1 MEDKPMPEPYYLHL
15 SKRQYMDRWQ
25 EFKDFFQ
32 DDEIEVVQRPMR
44 DALKRF
50 LQGLMEVERTAQVG
64 ARRNKRSKRRA
75 GQRNG
80 HYQRNLL
87 TAFGM
92 VRELL
97 VPRLR
102 KGGLR
107 TKVFQRYRRRWK
119 SVDNYIRSLFLG
131 GASTREV
138 GELVERLWGVR
149 LSASAV
155 SEIIRVLD
163 AEVRK
168 FHKRTFEDVY
178 RFLFLDGVWVKVSG
192 YKVVKKVMLVAYGV
206 RADGRREVLDFRLA
220 GSESAAAWEAF
231 LEDLYRRGIKGAK
244 LELVTVDGGGGV
256 KAAQEVV
263 YPQVPRQRCWVHKL
277 RNVADKVRVKHR
289 EECLGGARRI
299 YEAKNYRDAVRRC
312 RQWAA
317 KWRRL
322 EPKAVACLEE
332 DIEELLVHMRV
343 LRTEPEL
350 WKKVRTTNVI
360 ERQFRELRKRIRPMC
375 SFANGES
382 CSRIVCALFQKA
394 NKRSEQRWMS
404 QRRPKAKARVNRKA
418 A

>member
-1 MEDKPMPEPYYLHL
+1 MPEPYYLHL
-15 SKRQYMDRWQ
+15 SKREYMDRWQ

-32 DDEIEVVQRPMR
+32 DDELEVVQRPMR

-64 ARRNKRSKRRA
+64 ARRHKRSKRRA

-138 GELVERLWGVR
+138 GELLERLWGVR

-155 SEIIRVLD
+155 SEIVRVLD
-163 AEVRK
+163 GEVRK
-168 FHKRTFEDVY
+168 FHRRTLDDVY

-192 YKVVKKVMLVAYGV
+192 YKVVKKVVLVAYGY
-206 RADGRREVLDFRLA
+206 VLM
-220 GSESAAAWEAF
+220 
-231 LEDLYRRGIKGAK
+231 
-244 LELVTVDGGGGV
+244 GGG
-256 KAAQEVV
+256 
-263 YPQVPRQRCWVHKL
+263 R
-277 RNVADKVRVKHR
+277 
-289 EECLGGARRI
+289 
-299 YEAKNYRDAVRRC
+299 
-312 RQWAA
+312 
-317 KWRRL
+317 
-322 EPKAVACLEE
+322 
-332 DIEELLVHMRV
+332 
-343 LRTEPEL
+343 
-350 WKKVRTTNVI
+350 
-360 ERQFRELRKRIRPMC
+360 
-375 SFANGES
+375 
-382 CSRIVCALFQKA
+382 
-394 NKRSEQRWMS
+394 
-404 QRRPKAKARVNRKA
+404 
-418 A
+418 

>member
-1 MEDKPMPEPYYLHL
+1 MPEPYYLHL
-15 SKRQYMDRWQ
+15 SKRQYMERWQ

-32 DDEIEVVQRPMR
+32 DDEIEVIQRPMR
-44 DALKRF
+44 DTLKRF
-50 LQGLMEVERTAQVG
+50 LQGLLEVERTTQVG
-64 ARRNKRSKRRA
+64 AGPNKRSKRRTD
-75 GQRNG
+75 QRNG
-80 HYQRNLL
+80 YYKRNLL

-102 KGGLR
+102 EGRLR

-119 SVDNYIRSLFLG
+119 SVDNYVRSLFLG

-138 GELVERLWGVR
+138 GELLERLWGVR

-155 SEIIRVLD
+155 SEIVRVLD
-163 AEVRK
+163 EEVKK
-168 FHKRTFEDVY
+168 FHKRTFKDEY

-192 YKVVKKVMLVAYGV
+192 YHVVKKVVLVAYGM
-206 RADGRREVLDFRLA
+206 RADGRREVIDFRLA
-220 GSESAAAWEAF
+220 KSESEPEWEAF
-231 LEDLYRRGIKGAK
+231 LEDLYKRGLKGAK
-244 LELVTVDGGGGV
+244 LEMITVDGGGGLN
-256 KAAQEVV
+256 AAQTAV
-263 YPQVPRQRCWVHKL
+263 YPEVARQRCWAHKL
-277 RNVADKVRVKHR
+277 RNVSDKVRVRYRKQ
-289 EECLGGARRI
+289 CVADARRI
-299 YEAKNYRDAVRRC
+299 YQAKNYRTAVKRC

-317 KWRRL
+317 RWRDL

-343 LRTEPEL
+343 LRKEPEL
-350 WKKVRTTNVI
+350 WKTVRTTNVI

-375 SFANGES
+375 TFANNES

-394 NKRSEQRWMS
+394 NKRWEQRWLSKRRS
-404 QRRPKAKARVNRKA
+404 QPSVSKKA

>member
-1 MEDKPMPEPYYLHL
+1 MPYYLHL
-15 SKRQYMDRWQ
+15 SKRQYLERWQ

-32 DDEIEVVQRPMR
+32 DDDLEVIQRPMR

-50 LQGLMEVERTAQVG
+50 LQGLLEVERTTQVS
-64 ARRNKRSKRRA
+64 AKPHQRSKRRT

-80 HYQRNLL
+80 YYKRNLL

-97 VPRLR
+97 VPRVR
-102 KGGLR
+102 KGRLR
-107 TKVFQRYRRRWK
+107 TKVFARYRRRMK

-138 GELVERLWGVR
+138 GELLERLWGIR

-155 SEIIRVLD
+155 SAIIRVLD

-168 FHKRTFEDVY
+168 FHQRRFADVY

-192 YKVVKKVMLVAYGV
+192 YKVVKKVVLVAYGV

-231 LEDLYRRGIKGAK
+231 LEDLYRRGLKGAK
-244 LELVTVDGGGGV
+244 LELITVDGGGGV
-256 KAAQEVV
+256 QAAQEVV

-277 RNVADKVRVKHR
+277 RNVSEKVRVKHR
-289 EECLGGARRI
+289 KECLAGARRI
-299 YEAKNYRDAVRRC
+299 YQAKNYRTAVKRC

-317 KWRRL
+317 KWRKL

-343 LRTEPEL
+343 LRNEPEL

-360 ERQFRELRKRIRPMC
+360 ERQFRELRKRTRPMC
-375 SFANGES
+375 TFANGES
-382 CSRIVCALFQKA
+382 CNRIVCALFQKA
-394 NKRSEQRWMS
+394 NRRSDQRWAS

>member
-1 MEDKPMPEPYYLHL
+1 MPEPYYLHL
-15 SKRQYMDRWQ
+15 SKKNYMERWQ

-32 DDEIEVVQRPMR
+32 DDDLEVIQRPMR
-44 DALKRF
+44 DTLKKF
-50 LQGLMEVERTAQVG
+50 LQGLLEVERTAQVG
-64 ARRNKRSKRRA
+64 ARPHKRSKRRV

-80 HYQRNLL
+80 HYKRNLL

-92 VRELL
+92 VRDLL

-102 KGGLR
+102 QGRLR

-138 GELVERLWGVR
+138 GELLERLWGVR

-155 SEIIRVLD
+155 SEIVRVLD
-163 AEVRK
+163 EEVRK
-168 FHKRTFEDVY
+168 FHKRRFDDGY
-178 RFLFLDGVWVKVSG
+178 RFLFLDGIWVKVSG
-192 YKVVKKVMLVAYGV
+192 YKVVKKVVLVAYGR

-220 GSESAAAWEAF
+220 KSESQSEWEAF
-231 LEDLYRRGIKGAK
+231 LLDLRRRGLEGAK
-244 LELVTVDGGGGV
+244 LELITVDGGGGLS
-256 KAAQEVV
+256 AAQEAV
-263 YPQVPRQRCWVHKL
+263 YPEVARQRCWVHKL
-277 RNVADKVRVKHR
+277 RNVSDKVRMKHR
-289 EECLGGARRI
+289 ERCLDGARRI
-299 YEAKNYRDAVRRC
+299 YQAKNYRMALKRC

-317 KWRRL
+317 RWREL

-343 LRTEPEL
+343 LRKEPEL

-375 SFANGES
+375 TFANNES
-382 CSRIVCALFQKA
+382 CARIVCGLFQKA
-394 NKRSEQRWMS
+394 NKRYEQRWAS
-404 QRRPKAKARVNRKA
+404 QRRIRTKARVSKKA

>member
-1 MEDKPMPEPYYLHL
+1 MPEPYYLHL
-15 SKRQYMDRWQ
+15 SKKEYMERWQ

-32 DDEIEVVQRPMR
+32 DDELEVVQRPMR

-64 ARRNKRSKRRA
+64 ARRHKRSKRRA

-80 HYQRNLL
+80 HYKRNLL

-107 TKVFQRYRRRWK
+107 TKVFARYRRRWK

-138 GELVERLWGVR
+138 GELLDRLWGVR

-155 SEIIRVLD
+155 SEIVRVLD
-163 AEVRK
+163 EEVRK
-168 FHKRTFEDVY
+168 FHRRPLEDVY

-192 YKVVKKVMLVAYGV
+192 YKVVKKVVLVAYGV
-206 RADGRREVLDFRLA
+206 RADGRREVIDFRLA
-220 GSESAAAWEAF
+220 RSESEPEWEAF
-231 LEDLYRRGIKGAK
+231 MEDLYRRGLKGAQ
-244 LELVTVDGGGGV
+244 LQLVTVDGGGGLN
-256 KAAQEVV
+256 AAQAVV
-263 YPQVPRQRCWVHKL
+263 YPHVARQRCWVHKL
-277 RNVADKVRVKHR
+277 RNVTQKVRAKHR
-289 EECLGGARRI
+289 EECLCGARRI
-299 YEAKNYRDAVRRC
+299 YQAKNYRAALRRC

-317 KWRRL
+317 RWRES
-322 EPKAVACLEE
+322 EPKAVVCLEE

-343 LRTEPEL
+343 LRKEPEL

-360 ERQFRELRKRIRPMC
+360 ERQFRELRKRTRPMC
-375 SFANGES
+375 TFANNES
-382 CSRIVCALFQKA
+382 CDRIVCALFQKA
-394 NKRSEQRWMS
+394 NKRWEQRWAS
-404 QRRPKAKARVNRKA
+404 QRRPKARAKVSRKA

>member
-1 MEDKPMPEPYYLHL
+1 MPEPYYLHL
-15 SKRQYMDRWQ
+15 SKRQYMERWQ

-32 DDEIEVVQRPMR
+32 DDEIEVIQRPMR

-50 LQGLMEVERTAQVG
+50 LQGLMEVERTTQVRT
-64 ARRNKRSKRRA
+64 RRHKRSRRRTD
-75 GQRNG
+75 QRNG
-80 HYQRNLL
+80 YYKRNLL

-92 VRELL
+92 VHELL

-102 KGGLR
+102 QGRLR

-138 GELVERLWGVR
+138 GELLERLWGVR

-155 SEIIRVLD
+155 SQIVRVLD
-163 AEVRK
+163 EEVKR
-168 FHKRTFEDVY
+168 FHKRTLEDRY

-192 YKVVKKVMLVAYGV
+192 YEVVKKVVLVAYGICF
-206 RADGRREVLDFRLA
+206 DGRREVIDFRLA
-220 GSESAAAWEAF
+220 KSESESEWEAF
-231 LEDLYRRGIKGAK
+231 LENLYKRGIKGAK
-244 LELVTVDGGGGV
+244 LELITVDGGGGLN
-256 KAAQEVV
+256 AAQADV
-263 YPQVPRQRCWVHKL
+263 YPEVARQRCWAHKL

-289 EECLGGARRI
+289 EQCIAGAHMI
-299 YEAKNYRDAVRRC
+299 YQAGNYRTAAKLC

-317 KWRRL
+317 RWRKL

-332 DIEELLVHMRV
+332 DIEELLAHMRV
-343 LRTEPEL
+343 LAREPEL
-350 WKKVRTTNVI
+350 WKTVRTTNVI

-375 SFANGES
+375 TFANNES
-382 CSRIVCALFQKA
+382 CSRIVCGLFQKA
-394 NKRSEQRWMS
+394 NKRWEQRWVS
-404 QRRPKAKARVNRKA
+404 QRHSKPRVSRKA

>member
-1 MEDKPMPEPYYLHL
+1 MPEPYYLHL
-15 SKRQYMDRWQ
+15 SKRQYMERWQ

-44 DALKRF
+44 DTLKKF
-50 LQGLMEVERTAQVG
+50 LQGLLEVERTAQVG
-64 ARRNKRSKRRA
+64 ARPHKRSRRRA

-80 HYQRNLL
+80 YYKRNLL

-102 KGGLR
+102 RGRLR
-107 TKVFQRYRRRWK
+107 TRVFQRYHRRWK

-138 GELVERLWGVR
+138 GELLERLWGVR

-155 SEIIRVLD
+155 SDIVRVLD

-192 YKVVKKVMLVAYGV
+192 YQVVEKVVLVAYGV

-220 GSESAAAWEAF
+220 ASESAAAWEVF
-231 LEDLYRRGIKGAK
+231 LEDLYRRGIKGEK
-244 LELVTVDGGGGV
+244 LELITVDGGGGV
-256 KAAQEVV
+256 NAAQEVV

-289 EECLGGARRI
+289 KRCLAGARRI
-299 YEAKNYRDAVRRC
+299 YKAKSYRTAVRRC
-312 RQWAA
+312 RQWAVR
-317 KWRRL
+317 WRRQ
-322 EPKAVACLEE
+322 EPKAVACLEA

-343 LRTEPEL
+343 LAKEPEL

-360 ERQFRELRKRIRPMC
+360 ERQFRELRKRTRPMC

-382 CSRIVCALFQKA
+382 CQRIVCALFQKA
-394 NKRSEQRWMS
+394 NKRAEQRWAS
-404 QRRPKAKARVNRKA
+404 QRRPTAKGRTNRKA

>member
-1 MEDKPMPEPYYLHL
+1 MPEPYYLHL
-15 SKRQYMDRWQ
+15 SKREYKERWQ

-32 DDEIEVVQRPMR
+32 DDEIEVIQRPMR

-50 LQGLMEVERTAQVG
+50 LQGLLEVERTTQVG
-64 ARRNKRSKRRA
+64 AKPHQRSKRRA

-80 HYQRNLL
+80 HYKRNLL

-102 KGGLR
+102 QGGLR
-107 TKVFQRYRRRWK
+107 TKVFARYRRRMK

-138 GELVERLWGVR
+138 GELLEQLWGVR

-163 AEVRK
+163 SEVRK

-192 YKVVKKVMLVAYGV
+192 YKVIKKVVLVAYGV

-231 LEDLYRRGIKGAK
+231 LEDLYRRGLKGAK
-244 LELVTVDGGGGV
+244 LELITVDGGGGLN
-256 KAAQEVV
+256 AAQEVV
-263 YPQVPRQRCWVHKL
+263 YPQVARQRCWVHKL

-289 EECLGGARRI
+289 KECLVGAQHI
-299 YEAKNYRDAVRRC
+299 YLAKNYRTALQRC
-312 RQWAA
+312 RQWAG
-317 KWRRL
+317 KWRTL

-343 LRTEPEL
+343 LRKEPEL

-360 ERQFRELRKRIRPMC
+360 ERQFRELRKRTRPMC
-375 SFANGES
+375 TFANGES
-382 CSRIVCALFQKA
+382 CQRIVCALFQKA
-394 NKRSEQRWMS
+394 NKRSDQRWAS
-404 QRRPKAKARVNRKA
+404 QRRPKARANRKA

>member
-1 MEDKPMPEPYYLHL
+1 MPEPYYLHL
-15 SKRQYMDRWQ
+15 SKREYMERWQ

-32 DDEIEVVQRPMR
+32 DDELEVVQRPMR
-44 DALKRF
+44 DALKKF
-50 LQGLMEVERTAQVG
+50 LQGLLEVERTAQVG
-64 ARRNKRSKRRA
+64 ARPHKRSRRRA
-75 GQRNG
+75 DQRNG
-80 HYQRNLL
+80 YYRRNLL

-102 KGGLR
+102 QGRLR
-107 TKVFQRYRRRWK
+107 TKVFERYRRRWK
-119 SVDNYIRSLFLG
+119 SVDSYIRSLFLG

-138 GELVERLWGVR
+138 GELLERLWGIR

-155 SEIIRVLD
+155 SEIVRVLD
-163 AEVRK
+163 SEVRK
-168 FHKRTFEDVY
+168 FHRRRFGDVY

-192 YKVVKKVMLVAYGV
+192 YKVVKKVVLVAYGV

-220 GSESAAAWEAF
+220 ASESAAAWEAF

-244 LELVTVDGGGGV
+244 LELITVDGGGGL

-263 YPQVPRQRCWVHKL
+263 YPEVARQRCWVHKL
-277 RNVADKVRVKHR
+277 RNVSGKVRVKHR
-289 EECLGGARRI
+289 KACLRGARRI
-299 YEAKNYRDAVRRC
+299 YQAKNYRAAVRRC

-317 KWRRL
+317 KWREL
-322 EPKAVACLEE
+322 EPGAVACLEE

-343 LRTEPEL
+343 LRKEPEL

-382 CSRIVCALFQKA
+382 CSRIVCGLFQKA
-394 NKRSEQRWMS
+394 NKRSEQRWAS
-404 QRRPKAKARVNRKA
+404 QRRPKARARANRKA

>member
-1 MEDKPMPEPYYLHL
+1 MPEPYYLHL

-25 EFKDFFQ
+25 EFKEFFQ
-32 DDEIEVVQRPMR
+32 DDELEVIQRPMR
-44 DALKRF
+44 DALRRF
-50 LQGLMEVERTAQVG
+50 LQGLMEIERTAQVG
-64 ARRNKRSKRRA
+64 AGPHKRRKGRN

-80 HYQRNLL
+80 HYRRNLL
-87 TAFGM
+87 TGFGM

-107 TKVFQRYRRRWK
+107 TRVFEQYRRRCR

-138 GELVERLWGVR
+138 GELLERLWGVR

-163 AEVRK
+163 EEVKK
-168 FHKRTFEDVY
+168 FHRRLLEDVY
-178 RFLFLDGVWVKVSG
+178 RFLVLDGVWVKVSG
-192 YKVVKKVMLVAYGV
+192 YKVVKKVVLVAYGV
-206 RADGRREVLDFRLA
+206 RADGRREVIDFRLA
-220 GSESAAAWEAF
+220 RSESEPEWEAF
-231 LEDLYRRGIKGAK
+231 LEDLYRRGLRGER
-244 LELVTVDGGGGV
+244 LELVTVDGGGGLN
-256 KAAQEVV
+256 AAQAVV
-263 YPQVPRQRCWVHKL
+263 YPQVGRQRCWVHKL
-277 RNVADKVRVKHR
+277 RNVAGKLRVKHR
-289 EECLGGARRI
+289 KECLAGARRI
-299 YEAKNYRDAVRRC
+299 YQAENYRGALRRC
-312 RQWAA
+312 RQWAK
-317 KWRRL
+317 KWREL

-343 LRTEPEL
+343 LRKEPEL

-375 SFANGES
+375 AFANDES
-382 CSRIVCALFQKA
+382 CARIVCALFQKA
-394 NKRSEQRWMS
+394 NRRWEQRRSCKRQPHAKPKVRS
-404 QRRPKAKARVNRKA
+404 QA

>member
-1 MEDKPMPEPYYLHL
+1 
-15 SKRQYMDRWQ
+15 
-25 EFKDFFQ
+25 
-32 DDEIEVVQRPMR
+32 MR

-64 ARRNKRSKRRA
+64 ARRHKRSKRRA

-138 GELVERLWGVR
+138 GELLERLWGIR

-155 SEIIRVLD
+155 SEIVRVLD
-163 AEVRK
+163 GEVRK
-168 FHKRTFEDVY
+168 FHRRTLDDVY

-192 YKVVKKVMLVAYGV
+192 YKVVKKVVLVAYGV
-206 RADGRREVLDFRLA
+206 RADGRREVIDFRLA
-220 GSESAAAWEAF
+220 QSESAAAWEAF

-244 LELVTVDGGGGV
+244 LEMVTVDGGGGLN
-256 KAAQEVV
+256 AAQEVV
-263 YPQVPRQRCWVHKL
+263 YPDVARQRCWVHKL

-289 EECLGGARRI
+289 EECLCGARQI
-299 YEAKNYRDAVRRC
+299 YLAKNYRTATQRC

-317 KWRRL
+317 RWREL

-332 DIEELLVHMRV
+332 DLEELLVHMRV
-343 LRTEPEL
+343 LKHEPEL

-360 ERQFRELRKRIRPMC
+360 ERQFRELRKRTRPMC
-375 SFANGES
+375 SFANDES
-382 CSRIVCALFQKA
+382 CARIVCALFQKA
-394 NKRSEQRWMS
+394 NRWNEQRWAS
-404 QRRPKAKARVNRKA
+404 RQRPKTKPAGRRRA